1 TLETKTNIDRCSQAD
16 AIPRNRVIALCY
28 GLQPKIIQ
36 KYLVPRQSDAHP
48 FVFQQIR
55 IEHGA
60 ATKSFPQDT
69 DIAARDCHQHE
80 RRKDDADQRCHE
92 QVDDQCWQLAL
103 YKTPP
108 CKARSA
114 RGWLIVNG
122 HQMGIHCSAR
132 SLYMPSPDRHRRFI
146 ISDERGNC
154 T

>member
-1 TLETKTNIDRCSQAD
+1 MR
-16 AIPRNRVIALCY
+16 IP
-28 GLQPKIIQ
+28 
-36 KYLVPRQSDAHP
+36 S
-48 FVFQQIR
+48 FFQQIL

-92 QVDDQCWQLAL
+92 QVDNQCWQLAL

-132 SLYMPSPDRHRRFI
+132 VRTCQVLTVIGASSYPMNEAIAPSVPSLSALVR
-146 ISDERGNC
+146 
-154 T
+154 